1 MEPVEPRTA
10 IFFTPLILL
19 GCGGIYLGEGEFVG
33 PAGLTIAAKAGGPE
47 WVYGTAEAV
56 PLRDLGLAEG
66 EKDATLGVRAEGA
79 WEVERKVRARTG
91 GSRFLAAL
99 GMTISFRNCQ
109 RKAKEGS
116 DPCGMTARKAT
127 AEAEAKAKAMQMQ
140 MRGSFAALR
149 MTAKNLQGQQR
160 GQKQRRRQTK
170 SKCAPVDR
178 GTLLVG

>member
-1 MEPVEPRTA
+1 MRTHGLASKQQIPGGMTERTA
-10 IFFTPLILL
+10 
-19 GCGGIYLGEGEFVG
+19 
-33 PAGLTIAAKAGGPE
+33 
-47 WVYGTAEAV
+47 
-56 PLRDLGLAEG
+56 
-66 EKDATLGVRAEGA
+66 
-79 WEVERKVRARTG
+79 RARTG
-91 GSRFLAAL
+91 ESRFLTAL

-109 RKAKEGS
+109 RKAKAKEGS

-127 AEAEAKAKAMQMQ
+127 ATAEAEAKAKAMQMQMQ